1 MCCVRVSG
9 DVRSLATALSVAA
22 RAVPAR
28 TTVPVLNGCRLSAV
42 GGALELAATD
52 LDVAVAYRPAGL
64 SVEGGGAAV
73 VPARYLLDLARHLEG
88 EFTLECGEKEAE
100 LRCGRGVYRLN
111 GYDPSSYPEVK
122 GPEDGLAAEVEFE
135 FLRKVSGRVGVAC
148 ARDLSRPALT
158 GVLWEVSP
166 EGLTLVATD
175 GTRLAVWR
183 VPEVLPDVRR
193 VVVPG
198 RGLDLVAAMP
208 APPEGEKVAVRLGSS
223 HVWFEAPSWSVSS
236 RLLASPYPEWR
247 QVLPRVFVASFQVS
261 LPVFVGALRRAAV
274 VSAAGS
280 GLPAVQLSVRP
291 GVVEVDASSA
301 SVGRAHEELEAEVEG
316 SPLEVAF
323 NTNLLFD
330 GLDAFE
336 GERVLFRLAGSQSVS
351 ELSDPAD
358 GSYRYLVLPLR
369 L

>member
-1 MCCVRVSG
+1 V
-9 DVRSLATALSVAA
+9 
-22 RAVPAR
+22 
-28 TTVPVLNGCRLSAV
+28 
-42 GGALELAATD
+42 ELAATD
-52 LDVAVAYRPAGL
+52 LDVAVVYRPAGL
-64 SVEGGGAAV
+64 SVEGEGVAV
-73 VPARYLLDLARHLEG
+73 VPARYLLDLVRHMEG
-88 EFTLECGEKEAE
+88 EFVLEAGEKEAE

-111 GYDPSSYPEVK
+111 AYDPSSYPEVK
-122 GPEDGLAAEVEFE
+122 GPEDGLVAEVEFE

-148 ARDLSRPALT
+148 AKDLSRPALT
-158 GVLWEVSP
+158 GVLWETSP

-175 GTRLAVWR
+175 GTRLAVWQ
-183 VPEVLPDVRR
+183 VSEVLPDVRR

-223 HVWFEAPSWSVSS
+223 QIWFESSAWAVSS

-247 QVLPRVFVASFQVS
+247 QVAPRVFVASFRVS
-261 LPVFVGALRRAAV
+261 LPAFVGALRRAAV
-274 VSAAGS
+274 VSEAGS

-323 NTNLLFD
+323 NADLLFD
-330 GLDAFE
+330 GLGALE
-336 GERVLFRLAGSQSVS
+336 GEQVLFRLAGSQSVS

-358 GSYRYLVLPLR
+358 GSYRYLALPLR